1 MTVARRYPESNCQHL
16 CFHHRETVLRLKI
29 SSWLAGAIK
38 LPFRKINS
46 ILCEQVRRDPHFGVN
61 EMAKARGFILW
72 LQPKR

>member
-1 MTVARRYPESNCQHL
+1 
-16 CFHHRETVLRLKI
+16 LKI

-46 ILCEQVRRDPHFGVN
+46 ILCERVWRDPHIGMN
-61 EMAKARGFILW
+61 EMAKARGFILG